1 MKIRT
6 LLKQNNAVEVIYRDN
21 DNDNKHYQIKGT
33 TKDIFYHH
41 HLGRYLGD
49 KRNPDWERV
58 TICVY
63 KKIPKDADPYEYL
76 LKNSI
81 TLGHYQYDGIGCVDQ
96 ADKKL
101 TELINHYNKED

>member
-1 MKIRT
+1 MKIKT
-6 LLKQNNAVEVIYRDN
+6 LLKQNNAVEVVFRDN
-21 DNDNKHYQIKGT
+21 DKDNNHYQIKGA

-63 KKIPKDADPYEYL
+63 KKYGCLRYHQKFDEWIIED
-76 LKNSI
+76 I
-81 TLGHYQYDGIGCVDQ
+81 TIGRYQYDGIGSVDQ

-101 TELINHYNKED
+101 TELITEG